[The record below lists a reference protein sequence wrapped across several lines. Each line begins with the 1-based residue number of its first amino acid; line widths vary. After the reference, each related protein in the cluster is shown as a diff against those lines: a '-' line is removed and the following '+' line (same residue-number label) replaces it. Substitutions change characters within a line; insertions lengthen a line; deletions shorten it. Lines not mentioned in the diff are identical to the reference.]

1 MLLCHLLLPP
11 LLQASYALPLQVAQ
25 QQFLE
30 TPDHADSP
38 SPQSRSPKVS
48 FAADVHSLVPG
59 DDFPALSEGHPDDSN
74 AQLQISSV
82 IALDQLPAA
91 AAADDDDN
99 NVSKY
104 TSLYSMPMREKV
116 SQVLPCIFAGE
127 LFDPSDKSAPS
138 PFRSALSIPYLQCI
152 PL

>member
-30 TPDHADSP
+30 TPDHAESP

-48 FAADVHSLVPG
+48 FAADVHSHVPG
-59 DDFPALSEGHPDDSN
+59 DDFPALSEGRPDDSN
-74 AQLQISSV
+74 AHSPSSV
-82 IALDQLPAA
+82 IALDHVPAA
-91 AAADDDDN
+91 AAADDDDS

-138 PFRSALSIPYLQCI
+138 TFRSVLSIPYLQCI